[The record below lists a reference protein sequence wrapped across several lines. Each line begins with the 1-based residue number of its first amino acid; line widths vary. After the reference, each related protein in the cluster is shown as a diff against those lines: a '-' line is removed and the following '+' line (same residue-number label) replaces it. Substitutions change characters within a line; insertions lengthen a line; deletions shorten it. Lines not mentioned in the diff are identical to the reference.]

1 MTLKSNSAQLQ
12 IILIFVRLSFFQTQQ
27 VTNHFTMHIIFKVNK
42 DSLQRTN

>member
-12 IILIFVRLSFFQTQQ
+12 ITLIFVRLSFFQTQQ

-42 DSLQRTN
+42 NSFPKN